1 MHQDAANRVRSE
13 ATRLIPSTVYTLG
26 DADRFRLFALIA
38 KLGCVVQHKNE
49 TAGGGGTITCRL
61 EMAGQNV
68 RFADPV
74 IREEAV
80 GCLGIRPILAD
91 ERNALSHGASN
102 LREQFAESVAEPRV
116 PKLASTALAINPTFT
131 FHGSQTAFCR
141 SIS

>member
-1 MHQDAANRVRSE
+1 M
-13 ATRLIPSTVYTLG
+13 
-26 DADRFRLFALIA
+26 
-38 KLGCVVQHKNE
+38 QHKNE
-49 TAGGGGTITCRL
+49 TFSGCGTIMCRL

-102 LREQFAESVAEPRV
+102 LREQFAESIAEPRV
-116 PKLASTALAINPTFT
+116 TKLASTNLSIYPTFA
-131 FHGSQTAFCR
+131 FQGSQTAPFVDR
-141 SIS
+141 SLNVSPIEHPPSRIRCSARNHK